1 MVVEARVV
9 RDAEEY
15 LQRVAQEVLVP
26 HPQECVLCYVARMVE
41 EHGCDSTLRWVGRF
55 RELRSPLATGL
66 EERMRSVG
74 GFCDC
79 EVFGNGWGLARE
91 HLVRDLDSDELEV
104 PERLPTCAGVG
115 RMDSTKPCRMWVRG
129 GEPPRL

>member
-1 MVVEARVV
+1 MEARVV

-15 LQRVAQEVLVP
+15 LHRVAQEVLAP

-91 HLVRDLDSDELEV
+91 HLVRDLDSDELEA

-115 RMDSTKPCRMWVRG
+115 RMDSTKPCRVWVRG

>member
-1 MVVEARVV
+1 VEARVV

-15 LQRVAQEVLVP
+15 LQRVAQEVLAP
-26 HPQECVLCYVARMVE
+26 HTQECVLCYVARMVE
-41 EHGCDSTLRWVGRF
+41 EHDCDSTLRWVGRF

-91 HLVRDLDSDELEV
+91 HLVRDLDSDELEA

-115 RMDSTKPCRMWVRG
+115 RMDSTKPCRVWVRG

>member
-1 MVVEARVV
+1 MVVEVRVV

-66 EERMRSVG
+66 EATRSASEARRQQAEALAATLEASRIAVSGQTELKDRSVQ
-74 GFCDC
+74 
-79 EVFGNGWGLARE
+79 
-91 HLVRDLDSDELEV
+91 LVRLEHDIAVLQTAVDLSTATIA
-104 PERLPTCAGVG
+104 RL
-115 RMDSTKPCRMWVRG
+115 VRS
-129 GEPPRL
+129 